1 MEELLKKI
9 KFGDEQAFETIVK
22 TYEKQLLV
30 IAELRI
36 GDAYLAKDAVQE
48 TFLSLYLNSWK
59 IKKSSKL
66 KSWLAIVLVSKCNN
80 ILENN
85 KFAQIS
91 LEANELE
98 NFIYSEDEF
107 ENVVENLDFK
117 KYISCLDIDER
128 TIIAMY
134 YDDNYTT
141 KEISNIL
148 HISQGTI
155 KSKISRAKI
164 KLKNRTRG
172 EISE

>member
-59 IKKSSKL
+59 IKNSSKL
-66 KSWLAIVLVSKCNN
+66 KSLLAIVLVSKCNN

>member
-59 IKKSSKL
+59 IKNSSKL

-134 YDDNYTT
+134 YDDNYNT

>member
-59 IKKSSKL
+59 IKNSSKL

-80 ILENN
+80 ILEN
-85 KFAQIS
+85 I
-91 LEANELE
+91 
-98 NFIYSEDEF
+98 
-107 ENVVENLDFK
+107 NLH
-117 KYISCLDIDER
+117 KYL
-128 TIIAMY
+128 
-134 YDDNYTT
+134 
-141 KEISNIL
+141 
-148 HISQGTI
+148 
-155 KSKISRAKI
+155 
-164 KLKNRTRG
+164 
-172 EISE
+172 